1 MANLRNLKKDI
12 DYLVSEVVSDCYTY
26 MYLHGEGKREQV
38 VKLIEEVVNTRNDL
52 FRRANNP
59 DKSLDKKQLKKHYK
73 DIYSDLLTN
82 VDSAFSQLSELTK

>member
-26 MYLHGEGKREQV
+26 MYLHGEEKREQV
-38 VKLIEEVVNTRNDL
+38 VKLIEEVVYTRNDL

-59 DKSLDKKQLKKHYK
+59 DCMSLTTTKS
-73 DIYSDLLTN
+73 
-82 VDSAFSQLSELTK
+82 